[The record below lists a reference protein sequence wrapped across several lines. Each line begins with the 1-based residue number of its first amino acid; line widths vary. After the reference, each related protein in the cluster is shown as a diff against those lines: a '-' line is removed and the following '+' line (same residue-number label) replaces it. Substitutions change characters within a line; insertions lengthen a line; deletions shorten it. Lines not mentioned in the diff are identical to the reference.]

1 MGEATGALGVAEFI
15 DIAAEKARLA
25 KDIAGHAGEIEK
37 VNKKLGNPDFL
48 ARAKEEV
55 VEENRERLAEA
66 QAAKTKLEAALA
78 RLESV
83 G

>member
-1 MGEATGALGVAEFI
+1 MGEATGALGIADFI
-15 DIAAEKARLA
+15 DLTAEKARLT
-25 KDIAGHAGEIEK
+25 KEIAGHVGEIEK

-66 QAAKTKLEAALA
+66 QAAKAKLEAALS